1 MSALRNIKGT
11 RLNKKNNSLTPRFW
25 YVLIACIVLVIA
37 AALTV
42 SKIRTGKI
50 SSDLTPGKIYLKE
63 FHQRHKEPVKSEG
76 SENKPA
82 DGDVNKDGKDDPGS
96 SDSFTFYK
104 SLNGK
109 EGRIIPLSVNVP
121 KTDKNKKEDAEAKPP
136 QPEKILQPE
145 KMLQI
150 EEKIDKIDK
159 NIEKIVKKENYYTV
173 QIAAYSSEE
182 TANDIITKL
191 KKIGHSPYLVRES
204 DVNGKKLIKVRV
216 GRFSSAVDAQSVAKA
231 LKQGGYDT
239 YVIKN

>member
-1 MSALRNIKGT
+1 MRAFRNIKGT

-25 YVLIACIVLVIA
+25 YVLLAGVIIVISI
-37 AALTV
+37 ALTV
-42 SKIRTGKI
+42 SKIKTRKL
-50 SSDLTPGKIYLKE
+50 SSELTPGKIYLKE

-82 DGDVNKDGKDDPGS
+82 DGDVNKGGKDDPGS

-121 KTDKNKKEDAEAKPP
+121 KADKIKKEDAEAKPP
-136 QPEKILQPE
+136 QPE

-159 NIEKIVKKENYYTV
+159 NIEKIVKKENFYTV
-173 QIAAYSSEE
+173 QIAAFSSEE
-182 TANDIITKL
+182 TASDIITKL
-191 KKIGHSPYLVRES
+191 KKIGHSPFLVRES